1 MTKLPLIGINALGEP
16 VKLAKD
22 VAMFTDDKRKMSVTI
37 VDISTVRLVTT
48 KGSYLLA
55 KHPTLNI
62 YQGTCNGRKVQ
73 CSLQKIVGWVGYW

>member
-1 MTKLPLIGINALGEP
+1 MTKILVKGINALGEP

-22 VAMFTDDKRKMSVTI
+22 VATFTDDKHKLSVTI

-48 KGSYLLA
+48 KGSYLLQ

-62 YQGTCNGRKVQ
+62 YQGTCNERKVQ